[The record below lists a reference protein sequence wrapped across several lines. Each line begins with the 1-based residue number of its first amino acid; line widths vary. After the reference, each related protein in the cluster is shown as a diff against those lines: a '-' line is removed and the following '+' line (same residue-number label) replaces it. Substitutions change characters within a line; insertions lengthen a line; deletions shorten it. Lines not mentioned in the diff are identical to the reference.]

1 MYDHLSRREA
11 LRVAVVCLL
20 WASAGV
26 LSAGFCAWGFLA
38 SLGPALVPDVVK
50 AARAGALLLGAFCCW
65 FSFASIGD
73 CLRSAAFLSFARS
86 LSRRAGR

>member
-1 MYDHLSRREA
+1 
-11 LRVAVVCLL
+11 
-20 WASAGV
+20 
-26 LSAGFCAWGFLA
+26 
-38 SLGPALVPDVVK
+38 LVPDAVK